1 MKQETLLEFDENHFP
16 KEILQKSMFAYLTF
30 LLDLYTAAHR
40 LVSAR
45 RQKRDGPT
53 NRPTNR
59 STNQPSDLPTNQPTD
74 LPRDGHT
81 LM

>member
-53 NRPTNR
+53 N
-59 STNQPSDLPTNQPTD
+59 QPIN
-74 LPRDGHT
+74 
-81 LM
+81 

>member
-1 MKQETLLEFDENHFP
+1 
-16 KEILQKSMFAYLTF
+16 MFAYLTF

-53 NRPTNR
+53 NQPI
-59 STNQPSDLPTNQPTD
+59 NQPIDLPTDQPTD
-74 LPRDGHT
+74 LPRDT
-81 LM
+81 PSCRVVAQD